1 MRVARVD
8 SWKVADV
15 VVKNGVWGSNR
26 SRFGK
31 WDQGETLVLMIGK
44 EGVVIATVSGKPFT
58 SDQMIWEDD
67 LYEYRIPV
75 HVEKILRNDAGA
87 AANRTIRKALAAG
100 LSGIYGAYIMSQSK
114 LPEEVEKL
122 VSVAV
127 AR

>member
-1 MRVARVD
+1 MRIASVP
-8 SWKVADV
+8 SWKSADV

-31 WDQGETLVLMIGK
+31 WELGETLVMLVGK
-44 EGVVIATVSGKPFT
+44 DGVLVATVAGKPFT

-75 HVEKILRNDAGA
+75 HVEKVLRGA
-87 AANRTIRKALAAG
+87 MGTAANEAVHKALAADLG
-100 LSGIYGAYIMSQSK
+100 NIYGSYIMSQSK

-122 VSVAV
+122 VQTAF
-127 AR
+127 

>member
-1 MRVARVD
+1 MRVVRVD

-31 WDQGETLVLMIGK
+31 WEQGETLVLLVGK
-44 EGVVIATVSGKPFT
+44 EGVVVATVSGKPFT

-75 HVEKILRNDAGA
+75 HVEKILRGDTGQA
-87 AANRTIRKALAAG
+87 AAKAVRQALSEG
-100 LSGIYGAYIMSQSK
+100 LGSYYGAYIMSQSK
-114 LPEEVEKL
+114 LPKEVERL
-122 VSVAV
+122 VKA
-127 AR
+127 AL

>member
-1 MRVARVD
+1 MRVVRVD

-31 WDQGETLVLMIGK
+31 WEQGETLVLLVGK
-44 EGVVIATVSGKPFT
+44 EGVVVATVSGKPFT

-75 HVEKILRNDAGA
+75 HVEKILRNDAGVV
-87 AANRTIRKALAAG
+87 ANQSVRKALAAG

-114 LPEEVEKL
+114 MPEEVEKL
-122 VSVAV
+122 VRA
-127 AR
+127 AL